1 VGADHEQPPN
11 RTPLFAPPRRLGV
24 RQRGSRR
31 RSDPENAKQEAAQL
45 GACPLPP
52 VNLRSA
58 ALFAVLAGATVT
70 NTGPTVVDG
79 DQMASTFVT
88 TVGRQVTLKGGAR
101 ASNVFWQVGS
111 SATIGAYSSVSGT
124 VMADQA
130 ISLKTG
136 AVLNGRA
143 LARIAAVTLDTNS
156 VIQP

>member
-1 VGADHEQPPN
+1 M
-11 RTPLFAPPRRLGV
+11 
-24 RQRGSRR
+24 
-31 RSDPENAKQEAAQL
+31 
-45 GACPLPP
+45 
-52 VNLRSA
+52 NLRSA